1 MRREGHVHK
10 VLNYAVLITAGAL
23 ASCDS
28 SGAVT
33 TSSTAEGV
41 KQVAEDP
48 AIGDVTQ
55 RVRKVIAELLGAS
68 IDSVRDDADF
78 VDDLG
83 ADSLD
88 CLELVMGLEKEFG
101 IEIPDEDVEKLK
113 TIRQMVEYVVGRQK
127 ARMATS

>member
-1 MRREGHVHK
+1 MRWQLVTAQELSRLPPLRESNK
-10 VLNYAVLITAGAL
+10 
-23 ASCDS
+23 S
-28 SGAVT
+28 
-33 TSSTAEGV
+33 
-41 KQVAEDP
+41 AEDP

-55 RVRKVIAELLGAS
+55 RVRKVIGELLGAS
-68 IDSVRDDADF
+68 IDSARDDADF